1 MNSLQ
6 RFREKWKVRVLL
18 QKHQGP
24 THFQMRNSDEHIHV
38 ARTGL
43 DE

>member
-18 QKHQGP
+18 QKCQGP
-24 THFQMRNSDEHIHV
+24 MYFQMPNSDEHIHV
-38 ARTGL
+38 ACTGL
-43 DE
+43 DD